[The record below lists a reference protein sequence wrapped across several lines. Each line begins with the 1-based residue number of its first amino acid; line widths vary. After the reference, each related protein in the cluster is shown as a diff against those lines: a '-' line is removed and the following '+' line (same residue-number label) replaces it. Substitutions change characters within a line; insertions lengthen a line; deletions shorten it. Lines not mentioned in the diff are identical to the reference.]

1 MVELAPEVSL
11 RDRVCVVTGAS
22 SGIGLETARE
32 LAALGATVVLI
43 CRDRTRGDAARTSI
57 VESTGNQSIE
67 LLLADM
73 ASQRQVREAAA
84 QFRATHDRLDILVNN
99 AGAVFPRR
107 ELTEDGIERTFAV
120 NHLGYFLLTT
130 LLLDLIEASA
140 PARIVNVASG
150 AHRRARLDFDDL
162 GGDRSRGAMSAY
174 GRSKLAN
181 VMFSYELSRRLE
193 GSGVTVNAIHPG
205 LVATNFG
212 SSVRWARWLTRPI
225 RRFMTQPDEAGAA
238 VVRLAAAPDLEG
250 VSGRYYSKWDEERS
264 SDVSYDLQAQRRLW
278 SASEALVAG
287 SA

>member
-1 MVELAPEVSL
+1 MVELAPGVSL

-120 NHLGYFLLTT
+120 NHLGYFL
-130 LLLDLIEASA
+130 
-140 PARIVNVASG
+140 
-150 AHRRARLDFDDL
+150 
-162 GGDRSRGAMSAY
+162 RGE
-174 GRSKLAN
+174 R
-181 VMFSYELSRRLE
+181 
-193 GSGVTVNAIHPG
+193 
-205 LVATNFG
+205 
-212 SSVRWARWLTRPI
+212 
-225 RRFMTQPDEAGAA
+225 AGADREPSFQIDTQRPGS
-238 VVRLAAAPDLEG
+238 VEPAAPRGSETLT
-250 VSGRYYSKWDEERS
+250 
-264 SDVSYDLQAQRRLW
+264 AQ
-278 SASEALVAG
+278 VG
-287 SA
+287 GTCPDG